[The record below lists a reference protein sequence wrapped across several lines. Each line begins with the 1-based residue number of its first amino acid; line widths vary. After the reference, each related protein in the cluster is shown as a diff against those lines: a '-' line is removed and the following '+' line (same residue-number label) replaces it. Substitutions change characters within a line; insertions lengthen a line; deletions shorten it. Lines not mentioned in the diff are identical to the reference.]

1 MSIKTAQFRLYIK
14 GGCPWCR
21 MAEDYLTEHGY
32 RYDRLD
38 VNSDRAAYNEMR
50 RVSDQTYAPTLVVG
64 DLVLPDFGPDE
75 LADFLE
81 QHNLKP

>member
-1 MSIKTAQFRLYIK
+1 MNSEKAHFLLYIK

-21 MAEDYLTEHGY
+21 IAEDYLREHGY
-32 RYDRLD
+32 RYDRID
-38 VNSDRAAYNEMR
+38 VTRDRAAYHEMR
-50 RVSDQTYAPTLVVG
+50 RISDQTYAPTLVVG